1 MARSNPT
8 TPDLAGDAAGLL
20 RRFGFAVLVILA
32 PIAAIV
38 SRRGLVILVPIGIA
52 LLVLATFIDSEGRE
66 PLGRA
71 RRAMIGPAGLTAAF
85 LAFWA
90 GLSLL
95 WTPFPAAASER
106 LLNLA
111 GIAAVGMLAVAALP
125 QRMRVTNLYLMP
137 IGTGLAALVALVLEA
152 RGVPLGDAE
161 PTTDMA
167 ILDRGLLLL
176 VLVAPSAIS
185 WLASKD
191 RYMSCFALVAVV
203 TAALVYGGAW
213 PALAA
218 FAIGAVV
225 YAIAT
230 LDGGIGRWVGLVV
243 MPGLVLAAPL
253 VPFLLRPM
261 AKLVFGISHPR
272 VESIRVWAR
281 IVTDDPA
288 RLITGHGLD
297 TVLRAKIA
305 GLVPNLAPT
314 GILFEVWFELGFL
327 GAIALA
333 LLLAFAVNGASRLQG
348 GAAPGAMMTLAVAF
362 SLAVMGQGAA
372 QAWWLIGLALAALVA
387 VAVDRGQYRT
397 TRPRPSGPAT

>member
-1 MARSNPT
+1 MNRSIPT
-8 TPDLAGDAAGLL
+8 TADPATDAAGLL

-32 PIAAIV
+32 PVAALV
-38 SRRGLVILVPIGIA
+38 SRRGLVILIPIGIA
-52 LLVLATFIDSEGRE
+52 LLVLATFIESEGRE

-71 RRAMIGPAGLTAAF
+71 RRALLAPAGLIAAF
-85 LAFWA
+85 LVFWA
-90 GLSLL
+90 GLSLM

-106 LLNLA
+106 LVNLA
-111 GIAAVGMLAVAALP
+111 GISAVGMIAAAALP
-125 QRMRVTNLYLMP
+125 QRMRVSNLYLMP
-137 IGTGLAALVALVLEA
+137 IGAGLAALVALFLEV
-152 RGVPLGDAE
+152 RGVSFDTE
-161 PTTDMA
+161 PTTDTA
-167 ILDRGLLLL
+167 ILDRGLLML

-191 RYMSCFALVAVV
+191 RYVACFALVAVV

-213 PALAA
+213 PALGA

-225 YAIAT
+225 YAIVT
-230 LDGGIGRWVGLVV
+230 LNAAAGRWVALILI
-243 MPGLVLAAPL
+243 PGLVLAAPAL
-253 VPFLLRPM
+253 PFLLRPVS
-261 AKLVFGISHPR
+261 KVTFGITHPK
-272 VESIRVWAR
+272 VETIRTWSR

-297 TVLRAKIA
+297 TALRAKLA
-305 GLVPNLAPT
+305 GLVPNQAPS

-333 LLLAFAVNGASRLQG
+333 LLLAKAVNGASRLQG

-362 SLAVMGQGAA
+362 SLAVLGQGAA
-372 QAWWLIGLALAALVA
+372 QAWWLIGLALAAILA

-397 TRPRPSGPAT
+397 TRPRSSGPAR

>member
-1 MARSNPT
+1 MNRSIPT
-8 TPDLAGDAAGLL
+8 TADPATDAAGLL

-32 PIAAIV
+32 PVAALV
-38 SRRGLVILVPIGIA
+38 SRRGLVILIPIGIA
-52 LLVLATFIDSEGRE
+52 LLVLATFIESEGRE
-66 PLGRA
+66 PLARA
-71 RRAMIGPAGLTAAF
+71 RRALLAPAGLIAAF
-85 LAFWA
+85 LVFWA
-90 GLSLL
+90 GLSLM

-111 GIAAVGMLAVAALP
+111 GIAAVGVIAAAALP
-125 QRMRVTNLYLMP
+125 LRMRVSNLYLMP
-137 IGTGLAALVALVLEA
+137 IGAGLAALVALVLEI
-152 RGVPLGDAE
+152 RGVSFDTE

-167 ILDRGLLLL
+167 ILDRGLLML

-191 RYMSCFALVAVV
+191 RYIACFALVAVV

-213 PALAA
+213 PALGA

-225 YAIAT
+225 YAIVT
-230 LDGGIGRWVGLVV
+230 LNASLGRWVGLVLI
-243 MPGLVLAAPL
+243 PGLVLAAPAL
-253 VPFLLRPM
+253 PFLMRPM
-261 AKLVFGISHPR
+261 SKLVFGITHPK
-272 VESIRVWAR
+272 VETIRTWGR

-288 RLITGHGLD
+288 RLMTGHGLD
-297 TVLRAKIA
+297 TALRAKLA
-305 GLVPNLAPT
+305 GLVPNQAPS

-333 LLLAFAVNGASRLQG
+333 LLLAHAVNGASRLQG

-362 SLAVMGQGAA
+362 SLAVLGQGAA
-372 QAWWLIGLALAALVA
+372 QAWWLIGLALAAILA

-397 TRPRPSGPAT
+397 TRPRSAGLAR